1 MTTSKNNRRV
11 YPKSNSKSKTSKNN
25 SKHNNNDDFPTFKP
39 NLTPRQMFQLGSF
52 GGTYWRPIE
61 SSVTGKKHKNVHK
74 RQFPKSWWKGIPEE
88 NLSSTEYDKE
98 KNNYKVKVGTSL
110 EFWESKHWIKPSH
123 PYGWVHWYCAFY
135 NGKRSPDDERQ
146 VKRWAALAGPRGRF
160 MRFLVTQILK
170 QHGKWNDESISPKIR
185 QVLQHWGYRLT
196 KPHYEREVARRHRS
210 TRKNKS

>member
-1 MTTSKNNRRV
+1 MTTSKNHRRV
-11 YPKSNSKSKTSKNN
+11 YPKTKSKSKSSKNKRKSN
-25 SKHNNNDDFPTFKP
+25 DFPTFKP

-110 EFWESKHWIKPSH
+110 EFWESK
-123 PYGWVHWYCAFY
+123 
-135 NGKRSPDDERQ
+135 
-146 VKRWAALAGPRGRF
+146 L
-160 MRFLVTQILK
+160 
-170 QHGKWNDESISPKIR
+170 
-185 QVLQHWGYRLT
+185 
-196 KPHYEREVARRHRS
+196 
-210 TRKNKS
+210 